1 MNSLSNVVLSIV
13 VARSATPEDFG
24 RWSYGYIGFMMMYS
38 IVRAGCVSPILLRG
52 ASALPASHRRGAL
65 PVAAGLGAVTAVIVA
80 GTAAFDSRLFN
91 AVWPIAIVMPVLAG
105 VDVVRAIALQSKRNY
120 LAALIDASWLLP
132 QVALFALLIRVGAD
146 SPATMTLVWGATG
159 AVSFVAALL
168 ALKIRPSFSFGKT
181 FWMTESGQSWKIV
194 ADELLIALRTQATPL
209 AVTLFAGFAAA
220 GTLRSGLTLMGVLNT
235 LVLGM
240 TPLATLAL
248 ARDAALGRTPWS
260 QANRWATLVFAL
272 AVTNGLALLA
282 IPVDVGQQLLGDN
295 WAGARS
301 VLVALIIHSCL
312 RGYITAAPLVL
323 RTRGHFDEALRLRTQ
338 IEPVALL
345 FPVAGAILAGAHG
358 AAWGYVLGGFAST
371 LQSVRG
377 ISISSRKDIRER
389 RSHEDS

>member
-1 MNSLSNVVLSIV
+1 
-13 VARSATPEDFG
+13 
-24 RWSYGYIGFMMMYS
+24 MMMYS